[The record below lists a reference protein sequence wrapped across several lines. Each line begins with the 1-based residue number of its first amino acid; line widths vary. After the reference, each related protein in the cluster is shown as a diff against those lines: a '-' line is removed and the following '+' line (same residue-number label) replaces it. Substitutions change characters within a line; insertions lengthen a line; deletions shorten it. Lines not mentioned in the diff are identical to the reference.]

1 MNSVR
6 QIHNQLTSI
15 DLAIDYKEIV
25 YQFAKE
31 LGWNPSYYM
40 QASKNESFSNGYLSI
55 ESGLENTAVLA
66 FLTKPFND
74 LDYEEKKAL
83 YSVSYNNLVS
93 WLISIDRYRVTYS
106 FILNS
111 TEKGVVEEIRI
122 DGHSYEMLRS
132 EAFEM
137 VLEKRPSTNIKALD
151 DSLISNISRWRRLI
165 SAELNNQIETVSLSS
180 LFNAVIFIR
189 ALEDNLKRYNE
200 FPISRKVLLEC
211 IETKLNQEKIENIS
225 ECFAEA
231 AEQLGQK
238 NIPEDYI
245 NPSLLSELNSIHPY
259 MFKSIFESFYQ
270 NIDGFHYDFSIIS
283 KHALSRV
290 YERYV
295 AELHIE
301 DPLELTLFGSIPTE
315 INKKT
320 VGSYY
325 TPEYIAR
332 FFAKYVLKEI
342 PLSKFRTLKILE
354 PAVGSGI
361 FMRTLLELLGEK
373 FNPHLNTEEIK
384 NSFSNILAIDV
395 DVNACQATKLSLAL
409 LYLLLYSDFPK
420 LNVVHA
426 ESIQYLYGEDD
437 YLSSFDLII
446 SNPPYIRYE
455 FLSDELKAFLKDTPS
470 FSDFSKGKS
479 DLYLA
484 FLKLSVDLLSPGG
497 TALFIIPHSFL
508 INEGAKKLRKYITDN
523 CNIKLLADLSAIP
536 VFGNTGTY
544 SILLVFEKKR
554 NFKDFSTTTILKC
567 KNYVGQALEDI
578 INDKETDNSFYSIY
592 KVSSKVFTSENWL
605 ILPNKEYEIEQKI
618 LRHPAISN
626 YLEISS
632 GVISGCDTVFLRRK
646 EDIPKGEEDI
656 YRPYLGD
663 KEKKTYSVPI
673 ENNRYIFYHYLENGD
688 PIDEEILSSKFPKTW
703 EYLNIHKKQLEER
716 KSQPSKW
723 WMLRSI
729 VNPSNMFIPK
739 IITPELTIIPKF
751 SIDSNGK
758 YVVSHGCYI
767 RLKESFEGDINLL
780 YYFLGMLNSTPCYWF
795 IANHSN
801 KYGGGYNKIQPK
813 SLKITPI
820 PNPYTLDPNKLIN
833 FIKLVQQRELSR
845 GIQAIE
851 LDQRINIL
859 ACEFYLLTEEEKS
872 IILGEDVN
880 FDN

>member
-6 QIHNQLTSI
+6 LIHNQLTSI
-15 DLAIDYKEIV
+15 DSAIDHKKIV

-31 LGWNPSYYM
+31 LGWNPGYYM
-40 QASKNESFSNGYLSI
+40 QPSKNESFSNGYLSI

-93 WLISIDRYRVTYS
+93 WLISIDKYRVTYS

-111 TEKGVVEEIRI
+111 TEKGIVEEIRI

-137 VLEKRPSTNIKALD
+137 VVGKRPSTNIKALD
-151 DSLISNISRWRRLI
+151 DSLISNISRWRRLL
-165 SAELNNQIETVSLSS
+165 SAELNNRIETVSLSS
-180 LFNAVIFIR
+180 LFNAIIFIR
-189 ALEDNLKRYNE
+189 ALEDNQKRYNG
-200 FPISRKVLLEC
+200 FSVSRNVLLEC
-211 IETKLNQEKIENIS
+211 IEAKLGREQIGDIS
-225 ECFAEA
+225 KCFAEA

-245 NPSLLSELNSIHPY
+245 NPFLLSSLNSINPY

-270 NIDGFHYDFSIIS
+270 NIDGFQYDFSIIS
-283 KHALSRV
+283 KHALSRI

-295 AELHIE
+295 AALHVE
-301 DPLELTLFGSIPTE
+301 NPFKLT
-315 INKKT
+315 
-320 VGSYY
+320 GSYY

-342 PLSKFRTLKILE
+342 PLSKFNTLKILE

-373 FNPHLNTEEIK
+373 CNPHLNAEEIK
-384 NSFSNILAIDV
+384 NAFSNILAIDV
-395 DVNACQATKLSLAL
+395 DVNACQATELSLAL

-420 LNVVHA
+420 LNVVHK
-426 ESIQYLYGEDD
+426 ESIQYLYGKRD
-437 YLSSFDLII
+437 YLNSFDLII

-455 FLSDELKAFLKDTPS
+455 FLSNELKAFLKDTS
-470 FSDFSKGKS
+470 FFSDFSKGKS

-523 CNIKLLADLSAIP
+523 CTIKLLADLSAIP
-536 VFGNTGTY
+536 VFGNTGVY
-544 SILLVFEKKR
+544 SILLIFEKKQHP
-554 NFKDFSTTTILKC
+554 KDFSTTTILKC

-578 INDKETDNSFYSIY
+578 INDEETDNSFYSIY
-592 KVSSKVFTSENWL
+592 KVSTNAFTAENWL

-618 LRHPAISN
+618 RKHQTISD
-626 YLEISS
+626 YLEVSS
-632 GVISGCDTVFLRRK
+632 GIISGCDAVFLRRK
-646 EDIPKGEEDI
+646 EDIPKGEEGI
-656 YRPYLGD
+656 YKPYLGD
-663 KEKKTYSVPI
+663 KEKKTYAVPV
-673 ENNRYIFYHYLENGD
+673 ESNRYIFYHYLDNGD
-688 PIDEEILSSKFPKTW
+688 PIDETALSTNYPNTW
-703 EYLNIHKKQLEER
+703 EYLNNHKKQLEGR
-716 KSQPSKW
+716 NSQPSKW

-729 VNPSNMFIPK
+729 VNPSTMFIPK

-751 SIDSNGK
+751 SIDSIGK

-767 RLKESFEGDINLL
+767 RLKESFGGDVNLL

-795 IANHSN
+795 IANHAN
-801 KYGGGYNKIQPK
+801 KYRGGYNKIQPK

-820 PNPYTLDPNKLIN
+820 PNPRTLDTNKLIN
-833 FIKLVQQRELSR
+833 FIKLVKQRELSE

>member
-1 MNSVR
+1 MNSIR
-6 QIHNQLTSI
+6 QIHNQLTSV
-15 DLAIDYKEIV
+15 DSAIDYKEIV

-40 QASKNESFSNGYLSI
+40 RPSKNECFSNGYLSI

-74 LDYEEKKAL
+74 LGYEEKKAL
-83 YSVSYNNLVS
+83 YGVSYNNLVS
-93 WLISIDRYRVTYS
+93 WLISIDKYRVTFS

-122 DGHSYEMLRS
+122 DGYSYEMLRS

-137 VLEKRPSTNIKALD
+137 VLGKRPSTNIKALD

-180 LFNAVIFIR
+180 LFNAIIFIR

-211 IETKLNQEKIENIS
+211 IEGRLNQEQIEDIS
-225 ECFAEA
+225 KCFAEA
-231 AEQLGQK
+231 AEVLGQK
-238 NIPEDYI
+238 EIPEDYI
-245 NPSLLSELNSIHPY
+245 NPSLLSELNSINPY

-295 AELHIE
+295 AELHVD
-301 DPLELTLFGSIPTE
+301 DPLELTLFGSIPSE
-315 INKKT
+315 INRKT
-320 VGSYY
+320 VGTYY

-332 FFAKYVLKEI
+332 FFAKYILKES
-342 PLSKFRTLKILE
+342 PLSKFKTLKILE

-361 FMRTLLELLGEK
+361 FMRTLLELLAER
-373 FNPHLNTEEIK
+373 FNHINAEEIK
-384 NSFSNILAIDV
+384 DTFSNILAIDV

-409 LYLLLYSDFPK
+409 LYLLLYSDFPE
-420 LNVVHA
+420 LNVIHA
-426 ESIQYLYGEDD
+426 ESIQYLYGKNDHLNS
-437 YLSSFDLII
+437 YDLII

-455 FLSDELKAFLKDTPS
+455 FLSDELKTFLKETPS

-484 FLKLSVDLLSPGG
+484 FLKLSVDMLSPGG

-544 SILLVFEKKR
+544 SILLIFEKK
-554 NFKDFSTTTILKC
+554 KTPKELLITTVLKC

-578 INDKETDNSFYSIY
+578 INDKEIDNPYYSIY

-618 LRHPAISN
+618 QKHPTISN
-626 YLEISS
+626 YLEINS
-632 GVISGCDTVFLRRK
+632 GIISGCDSVFLRRK
-646 EDIPKGEEDI
+646 EDIPEGEEAV
-656 YRPYLGD
+656 YKPYLGD
-663 KEKKTYSVPI
+663 KEKKTYSVPT
-673 ENNRYIFYHYLENGD
+673 ENDRYIFYHYLDNGD
-688 PIDEEILSSKFPKTW
+688 PIDEDILSSKFPKTW
-703 EYLNIHKKQLEER
+703 EYLNFHRKKLEER
-716 KSQPSKW
+716 RSQPSKW

-729 VNPSNMFIPK
+729 VNPLKMFVPK
-739 IITPELTIIPKF
+739 IITPELTIVPKF

-767 RLKESFEGDINLL
+767 RLKESFGEDINLL

-801 KYGGGYNKIQPK
+801 KYGSGYNKIQPK

-820 PNPYTLDPNKLIN
+820 PNPYNLNPNKLIN
-833 FIKLVQQRELSR
+833 FIKFVKQRELSE

-851 LDQRINIL
+851 LDQKINLL

-880 FDN
+880 CDN